1 MLARQRRTDV
11 TVTKT
16 ISMPVTVLDRV
27 LNEADIMNASFSE
40 ATTKLLLIAL
50 ATREDQ
56 RRRDERQA
64 KEQAEIF
71 AKSQGVKA

>member
-1 MLARQRRTDV
+1 MARQRRTDV

>member
-1 MLARQRRTDV
+1 
-11 TVTKT
+11 
-16 ISMPVTVLDRV
+16 MPVTVLDRV